1 MHFLSAR
8 RPVRL
13 KIIEC
18 EVKPLQIT
26 ILFCFQYFLLRL
38 RNLVPLCPSLSPSSF
53 LLSNLPHILP
63 SLFLNLF
70 ASSLPSI
77 ISSLLSSHLFF
88 PSIFLSSPPSLPSIP
103 PSSFGFPTLPSHSD
117 SLPFPPYL
125 PSLPVP
131 YPHFSIGSSP
141 KLI

>member
-26 ILFCFQYFLLRL
+26 MLFCFQYFLLRM

-70 ASSLPSI
+70 
-77 ISSLLSSHLFF
+77 
-88 PSIFLSSPPSLPSIP
+88 PPSLPSVISSLQFSSLSLPSPRSLPSLP
-103 PSSFGFPTLPSHSD
+103 PHLASLSSLLIWLLYPHSSFGFPTLTSQ
-117 SLPFPPYL
+117 LT
-125 PSLPVP
+125 
-131 YPHFSIGSSP
+131 PH
-141 KLI
+141 LN